1 MPRLSQHA
9 FFRVAKALADTQ
21 RGRILERIA
30 AAPELCCSDLVSCF
44 PVSQATVSHHLKEL
58 VAAEL
63 VDRRKDGQFAYFRFR
78 ADIMNAYFDELRR
91 RLRMGAASAAAP
103 GAERPAAAGARA

>member
-1 MPRLSQHA
+1 MPRLSPHA
-9 FFRVAKALADTQ
+9 YQRVAKALADTQ
-21 RGRILERIA
+21 RCRILERIA
-30 AAPELCCSDLVSCF
+30 AAQDEMCCSDLVSCF

-78 ADIMNAYFDELRR
+78 SDVMQAYLDELKR
-91 RLRMGAASAAAP
+91 RLHLGA
-103 GAERPAAAGARA
+103 PALIGGRA

>member
-1 MPRLSQHA
+1 MARLSQHA
-9 FFRVAKALADTQ
+9 FLRVAKAMADTQ
-21 RGRILERIA
+21 RCRILERIA
-30 AAPELCCSDLVSCF
+30 AAPDELCCSDLVSCF

-78 ADIMNAYFDELRR
+78 GDVMQAYLDELRR
-91 RLRMGAASAAAP
+91 RLRLGSSATMAV
-103 GAERPAAAGARA
+103 RA

>member
-1 MPRLSQHA
+1 MPRLSTHA
-9 FFRVAKALADTQ
+9 TLRIAKALADTQ
-21 RGRILERIA
+21 RCRILERIA
-30 AAPELCCSDLVSCF
+30 AAHDEMCCSDLVSCF

-78 ADIMNAYFDELRR
+78 EDVMLAYLDELKR
-91 RLRMGAASAAAP
+91 RLHLGAAV
-103 GAERPAAAGARA
+103 GAGGGRG